1 MQRKKSYFTIC
12 FILLIW
18 SISIFSSYGQANDK
32 FNEFIEEVVR
42 NKPKDHTTLE
52 SVFRQF
58 KNDTTKMK
66 VLAFESFSV
75 NYIEGQCYAL
85 NALGCTYR
93 NLSKYEKA
101 IESHKKAEELAIKVN
116 NIELRIISL
125 NMLGVVYRRMDLV
138 RSALDY
144 HSQALVL
151 ANSVEVPSESIW
163 LSTAVSLNSMGNIYL
178 ALEQYDMALEKF
190 EQSLDIEVQAK
201 NKLGLAINHHNIGY
215 AKEGKGLL
223 DEALKNYAK
232 SLSYNNEIN
241 SDVGRAICYNS
252 IGCVYIKQ
260 KKYDEAH
267 DLISQALEKANSA
280 GDQYYVSTVLVSMG
294 WVETELGNIQKAEQ
308 HLKKAILIATDYK
321 LKSVEVNAH
330 ERLHQLYRK
339 KGDPASALTHFE
351 AADSIHNTITSQRN
365 INYINDLVIKYESD
379 TKTEQINALALEN
392 EQVKLHLE
400 RIQLMV
406 LFGVLGLILTFI
418 LFTTYN
424 RNKKLKVEKKIL
436 TLEQDMLRSQMNPHF
451 IFNSLNSIKLYIINN
466 EKENAVY
473 YLNKFA
479 KLIRKILVSSTE
491 KLISLSDELETMEL
505 YMNIENIRF
514 NDEIDFKITI
524 DKSVNPENIKVPSL
538 ILQPFLENAL
548 WHGLSSKKEDKQ
560 IRLEVKQQDEQH
572 VMISITD
579 NGVGRKA
586 SASIKNQKTLKRKS
600 LGLKLTR
607 ERLDNFSKG
616 FRNDYAIKIVDL
628 YNDQNQPIGTKV
640 IIEIPLIQSIRES
653 A

>member
-18 SISIFSSYGQANDK
+18 SISIFSSYGQNDDK

-42 NKPKDHTTLE
+42 NRPKDHNTLE

-75 NYIEGQCYAL
+75 NYAEGQCYAL
-85 NALGCTYR
+85 NALGSAYR
-93 NLSKYEKA
+93 NLSMYEKA

-151 ANSVEVPSESIW
+151 ANSVELPSESIW

-190 EQSLDIEVQAK
+190 EQSLDIEVQSK

-223 DEALKNYAK
+223 DEALKNYTK

-241 SDVGRAICYNS
+241 SEVGRAICYNS

-260 KKYDEAH
+260 KKYDEAY
-267 DLISQALEKANSA
+267 DLISQALEKANSV
-280 GDQYYVSTVLVSMG
+280 GDQYYVSTILVSMG
-294 WVETELGNIQKAEQ
+294 WVETELGNLQKAEQ

-339 KGDPASALTHFE
+339 KGDSASALVHFE

-560 IRLEVKQQDEQH
+560 SRLEGKQQDEQH

-628 YNDQNQPIGTKV
+628 YNDQNQPKGTKV